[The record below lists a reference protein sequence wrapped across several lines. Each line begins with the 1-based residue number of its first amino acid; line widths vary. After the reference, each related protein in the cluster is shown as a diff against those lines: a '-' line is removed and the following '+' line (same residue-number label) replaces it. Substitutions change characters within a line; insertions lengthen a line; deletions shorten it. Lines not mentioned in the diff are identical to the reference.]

1 MMLREAVRKTNTS
14 LGIINQL
21 LVPQRQIEVN
31 IPLKLDSGK
40 IKIVRGYRVQHNNW
54 LGPYKGGLRYHPDV
68 DLDEVKLLAFLM
80 TIKNALVDV
89 PFGGAKGGLQIDP
102 KNFSKKELERLTRA
116 FARALSP
123 NIGPRVDVP
132 APDVNTN
139 SQIMDWFA
147 DEYGDKA
154 VITGKSLDHG
164 GSEGREEATGLGGFF
179 VLEKLVQKLGLK
191 KPLTVA
197 IQGFG
202 NVGSNLASF
211 LTKNGYN
218 IVAVSNSKE
227 AIFNKKKLIPKEA
240 LLELAVD
247 ILIPAALENVITKE
261 NAGNI
266 KAKIILEMA
275 NGPTS
280 QKADSIL
287 QKRGVLVVPDVLA
300 NAGGVTVS
308 YFDWLQNMKNESW
321 SKIKVEEKLK
331 KAMNEAFE
339 KVWEIYRRE
348 KVSLRLAAYMQALSR
363 LAKFWSGSPLI
374 K

>member
-202 NVGSNLASF
+202 NVGSNLAGF
-211 LTKNGYN
+211 LSSHGYK
-218 IVAVSNSKE
+218 IVAVSNSRE
-227 AIFNKKKLIPKEA
+227 AIFNKKKLVPKEA

-247 ILIPAALENVITKE
+247 ILVPAALENAITKE
-261 NAGNI
+261 NAHRI

-280 QKADSIL
+280 QEADSIL

-308 YFDWLQNMKNESW
+308 YFEWLQNIKNESW